1 MTRLRLGIL
10 VVASTLAVP
19 AVIDAQATRGRG
31 AVAPASDPAQTPQW
45 LTATPGDYTLVFFN
59 ADQDA
64 RAAMTGP
71 LVTGAPYSGRGVTVY
86 TATLS
91 DGTHIKRES
100 SFTIARDSAGR
111 LRREQDDSVWI
122 TDPVAQVT
130 YVLKP
135 SDHTARQLPLGAFGF
150 FGFAPLATA
159 GTTGAGGTRGGRG
172 AGAVPADPAP
182 AISRKTF
189 DPVSATTYVYA
200 PASGLKFAR
209 RPLGPPESLGARV
222 IEGVNATG
230 TRTSTTIAAGAIGND
245 RAIVVSDE
253 RWYSDELKIVIA
265 SDSKDPRSGDTTF
278 RMMDLKRTE
287 PDHSLFVVPAGYRI
301 DRQPGG
307 GK

>member
-10 VVASTLAVP
+10 VVASMLTVP
-19 AVIDAQATRGRG
+19 AVIDAQAARGRG
-31 AVAPASDPAQTPQW
+31 TIAPAPDPAQSPQW
-45 LTATPGDYTLVFFN
+45 LTATPSDFVIVFSNF
-59 ADQDA
+59 DQDA

-100 SFTIARDSAGR
+100 SFTIARDNAGR

-135 SDHTARQLPLGAFGF
+135 SDHTARQLPLGAGRF
-150 FGFAPLATA
+150 FTFAPLNPAGTA
-159 GTTGAGGTRGGRG
+159 GTAGARGGRG
-172 AGAVPADPAP
+172 AGTVPADPA
-182 AISRKTF
+182 AATARKTL
-189 DPVSATTYVYA
+189 DPLTAKTYVYA
-200 PASGLKFAR
+200 LGPGAKVAR

-278 RMMDLKRTE
+278 RMTDLKRTE